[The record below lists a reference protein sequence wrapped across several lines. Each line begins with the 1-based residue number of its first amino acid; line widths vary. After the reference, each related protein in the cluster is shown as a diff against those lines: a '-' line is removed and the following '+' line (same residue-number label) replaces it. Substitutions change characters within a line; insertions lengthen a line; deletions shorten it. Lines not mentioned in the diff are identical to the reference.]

1 MKDCDAIST
10 DALTAL
16 DAWYRSPLGRGVA
29 AAEASCLES
38 LLEDAFGYFLL
49 QVGAPEPFSSALD
62 ACRIRHRLWL
72 QTTVETSPRAAP
84 DPIDHAAPDGLSA
97 ALHAK
102 GTPSGASRRALPAR
116 ALPLRAEL
124 ARLPFAADS
133 VDAVV
138 LPHSLD
144 FSAEP
149 HRVLREVERVLVA
162 EGRVFLFGFN
172 PLSPWGARRLW
183 PRRRGIVPWCGSQ
196 LTLFRVCDWL
206 ELIGFRVEIKRMLVF
221 RPPWRRA
228 VSPRLEWM
236 DRLGERY
243 WPLLG
248 GVYAVRA
255 VKRLSAL
262 TPMRPSWKPRPSLLP
277 GRPVKPAARESS
289 RD

>member
-1 MKDCDAIST
+1 MKDCDAISA
-10 DALTAL
+10 DPLTAL

-29 AAEASCLES
+29 EAEADCLES

-49 QVGAPEPFSSALD
+49 QVGAAEPFVSALD

-72 QTTVETSPRAAP
+72 QTEA
-84 DPIDHAAPDGLSA
+84 G
-97 ALHAK
+97 ALTGA
-102 GTPSGASRRALPAR
+102 TPGRV
-116 ALPLRAEL
+116 LPLKGEL

-144 FSAEP
+144 FSPDP
-149 HRVLREVERVLVA
+149 HRVLREVDRVLVA

-172 PLSPWGARRLW
+172 SLSTWGVRRVW
-183 PRRRGIVPWCGSQ
+183 PRRRGVVPWCGSR

-206 ELIGFRVEIKRMLVF
+206 KLIGFHVEVKRMLVF

-228 VSPRLEWM
+228 FSPRLDWM
-236 DRLGERY
+236 DHLGGRY
-243 WPLLG
+243 WPVFG

-255 VKRLSAL
+255 VKRLSTL
-262 TPMRPSWKPRPSLLP
+262 TPLRSSWKPRPSLLP
-277 GRPVKPAARESS
+277 GRAVKPTARESS